1 MAIEVLDSTGNILR
15 VKIKGEFKK
24 TESDHIQRI
33 AESTIKQ
40 RGKIK
45 TLIILEDFQGWE
57 RGADWGDISF
67 AIEHDDD
74 IEKMAIVGDEEWKD
88 LVFAFLAQPLRRTQ
102 IEYFDSTR
110 IKEASAWI
118 E

>member
-15 VKIKGEFKK
+15 VKIMGEFKK
-24 TESDHIQRI
+24 TESDYLQSI
-33 AESTIKQ
+33 AESIIKQ

-45 TLIILEDFQGWE
+45 ILIILEDFQGWE
-57 RGADWGDISF
+57 RGADWGDITF

-88 LVFAFLAQPLRRTQ
+88 LVFAFLAQPLRKAQ

-110 IKEASAWI
+110 IEEATAWL

>member
-1 MAIEVLDSTGNILR
+1 MAIEVLDSTGSILR
-15 VKIKGEFKK
+15 FKIKGEFKK
-24 TESDHIQRI
+24 AESDHLQRV

-45 TLIILEDFQGWE
+45 ILIILEDFQGWE
-57 RGADWGDISF
+57 KGADWGDISF
-67 AIEHDDD
+67 AIEHDED